1 MARTIRYL
9 THPQVTI
16 DPATPVPEWSLSPL
30 GAQRVADLAESEALS
45 MTAYVYTSEEIKAL
59 ETAGP
64 LAEATFADV
73 MIRPRMGENDR
84 SATGFLP
91 PEEFEAHADAFFAN
105 PTESINGWETS
116 ADAQDRIVTA
126 VKAALEETRDGDILF
141 VGHGAVG
148 TLLYCACA
156 GESIDRKFDQGPGGG
171 GNYVTYDE
179 DLKPLH
185 HWRPMEDL
193 YKN

>member
-1 MARTIRYL
+1 MPRTILYL
-9 THPQVTI
+9 THPQVNI
-16 DPATPVPEWSLSPL
+16 DPDAPVPEWSLSDE
-30 GAQRVADLAESEALS
+30 GAQRVRDLAESGAL
-45 MTAYVYTSEEIKAL
+45 ALIAHVYCSEEVKAL

-64 LAEATFADV
+64 LAEAAYANIL
-73 MIRPRMGENDR
+73 IRPKMGENDR

-91 PEEFEAHADAFFAN
+91 ADAFESHADAFFAT
-105 PTESINGWETS
+105 PHDSINGWETS
-116 ADAQDRIVTA
+116 ADAQARILAA
-126 VKAALEETRDGDILF
+126 VKAALDEAPDGDILF

-156 GESIDRKFDQGPGGG
+156 EVPIDRKYDQGPGGG

-179 DLKPLH
+179 KLRPLH

-193 YKN
+193 YKS